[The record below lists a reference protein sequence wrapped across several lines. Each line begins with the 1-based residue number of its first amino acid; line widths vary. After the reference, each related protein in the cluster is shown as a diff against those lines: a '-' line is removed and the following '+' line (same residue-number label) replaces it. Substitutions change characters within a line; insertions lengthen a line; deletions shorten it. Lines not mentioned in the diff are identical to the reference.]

1 MSMIHRLLKTIF
13 GYFGR
18 FRIIND
24 RMDREPYLE
33 RYYLFLK
40 ERTTFPFNIFLH
52 RFLKSDPDVLHNH
65 PWSYRSIILFGGYWE
80 HKLDG
85 VFWRGPLSY
94 IYAPANTYHRVE
106 LDEQNPYCW
115 TLFMP
120 GPKQQ
125 SWGFLTEK
133 GHIDNETYLADK
145 KREQETKNTNY
156 DNENNKDNENIVMI

>member
-1 MSMIHRLLKTIF
+1 MSILHQVLKMIF
-13 GYFGR
+13 SYFGR

-33 RYYLFLK
+33 RYYLFLR
-40 ERTTFPFNIFLH
+40 ERTRFPFNIFLH

-65 PWSYRSIILFGGYWE
+65 PWSYRTIILLGGYWE
-80 HKLDG
+80 HKSDG

-94 IYAPANTYHRVE
+94 IYAPTNTYHRVE
-106 LDEQNPYCW
+106 LDKKIPYCW

-120 GPKQQ
+120 GIKEQ

-133 GHIDNETYLADK
+133 GHVDHEKYLADK
-145 KREQETKNTNY
+145 KREA
-156 DNENNKDNENIVMI
+156 I